1 MIHAKIDDRDLRAFG
16 RALKALPHNEWPFA
30 TALALTRTPAAAQTA
45 LRAELPERFTI
56 RRPWVLRQVKMEKA
70 TKRQPT
76 PVARVFMSEAT
87 EYFAGL
93 QERGGCKRGR
103 RGGRVA
109 VPTGATRN
117 KRGTI
122 PRSRRPAALLAKRGG
137 PRAYFIG
144 KMRDGTEGVFER
156 RRSGALTLLYALEPV
171 VEIKPALG
179 LENTV
184 RETMRRQFPII
195 AARAI
200 ADIERQLAER
210 ARR

>member
-1 MIHAKIDDRDLRAFG
+1 MIHAKIDDADLRAFG
-16 RALKALPHNEWPFA
+16 RALKALPRNEWPFA
-30 TALALTRTPAAAQTA
+30 TALSLTRTAAAAQTA
-45 LRAELPERFTI
+45 LRADLPDRFTV
-56 RRPWVLRQVKMEKA
+56 RRPWLLRQVKMEKA

-76 PVARVFMSEAT
+76 PIARVFMSDAT
-87 EYFAGL
+87 DYFAGL
-93 QERGGCKRGR
+93 QERGGRKRGR

-109 VPTGATRN
+109 IPTGATRN

-122 PRSRRPAALLAKRGG
+122 PRGRRPATLLAKRGG

-156 RRSGALTLLYALEPV
+156 RKSGAITLLYALEPV
-171 VEIKPALG
+171 VQIKPALG
-179 LENTV
+179 LEQTV
-184 RETMRRQFPII
+184 RETMKREFPMIFT
-195 AARAI
+195 RAI